1 MTDRAQPA
9 PDRRAVLGL
18 FTAAAASAYAPNVLA
33 SARPRGAVVG
43 DGVLAI
49 AFDASM
55 RTRIARGGA
64 AITRF
69 DASDV
74 LLLEGGESL
83 DAFRLDDVREEAV
96 EDRHGVGRRHVLRG
110 QAPNGVVKE
119 ITLTL
124 YQRYPGLAIQ
134 ETRFT
139 NHGVAPLGV
148 TGWRGAAHVLNAR
161 AGGAWSFSGASHD
174 DRRDWVQ
181 PVGADF
187 AQRNFMGMNAADYGG
202 GTPVAVVWRRD
213 GGLAVGHVETTPK
226 LVSLPIAALRGG
238 TSLAMEGEEVRTLAP
253 GEAVAAPRIMIM
265 AHEGDYF
272 RALDAYRR
280 IMADQGLVAPAFPDS
295 AYDPIWCAWGYERNF
310 TTEEIFGTLDKVKSV
325 GLATAV
331 LDDGWQ
337 TSEGDWKVDTRKF
350 PRSDADMKA
359 FADRVKAAGL
369 QPRLWIAPL
378 AVDPGTDLLH
388 EHSDM
393 LLLDANGAPQL
404 VSWWNSFTLCPA
416 YQPTVDYHKALVR
429 KIVGEWGFQ
438 GLKLD
443 GQHLNAVAPCH
454 NPAHNHA
461 RPEES
466 YEKLQDFWK
475 AIYDEAIAIDRDT
488 VVELCPCGT
497 SFAFH
502 NVPAMN
508 QTPASD
514 PLSSWQIRHKGKTL
528 KALMGPS
535 APYSADHVELSDR
548 REDFASGYGIGAVL
562 STKFTWPADTA
573 HPMGELPPGGYVLTA
588 EKEALWRKWIAL
600 YRQNMLPKGVYRG
613 ELYDIG
619 FDRPEAHAVAV
630 NGRMHYA
637 FFADAY
643 SGAVELRGLG
653 PGSYALCDS
662 FSGEALGIASAS
674 ANVVRA
680 SFDRFLL
687 IEATPLQGAAE

>member
-1 MTDRAQPA
+1 MTDRPQVSSN
-9 PDRRAVLGL
+9 RRAVLGL
-18 FTAAAASAYAPNVLA
+18 FGAAAASVYAP
-33 SARPRGAVVG
+33 SAGTQSAAPRSALVQ
-43 DGVLAI
+43 DGVIAI
-49 AFDASM
+49 AFDAHM
-55 RTRIARGGA
+55 RTRISKNGA

-74 LLLEGGESL
+74 LLVSEAPAIES
-83 DAFRLDDVREEAV
+83 FRLMETREEAANSP
-96 EDRHGVGRRHVLRG
+96 HGAARRHVVRG
-110 QAPNGVVKE
+110 RASNGVEKE
-119 ITLTL
+119 VTLTL
-124 YQRYPGLAIQ
+124 FERYPGLAIQ

-139 NHGVAPLGV
+139 NHGAAPITI
-148 TGWRGAAHVLNAR
+148 TGWRGASHIVSAR
-161 AGGAWSFSGASHD
+161 AGGAWTFSGASHD

-181 PVGADF
+181 PVSDDF
-187 AQRNFMGMNAADYGG
+187 DQRNFMGMNASDYGG
-202 GTPVAVVWRRD
+202 GTPVTAVWRRD
-213 GGLAVGHVETTPK
+213 GGLAIGHVERVPK
-226 LVSLPIAALRGG
+226 LISLPVSARGGG
-238 TSLAMEGEEVRTLAP
+238 TSIGMEGEETRTLAP
-253 GEAVAAPRIMIM
+253 GEAISTPHIMIM
-265 AHEGDYF
+265 VHEGDYF
-272 RALDAYRR
+272 RPLDAYRR
-280 IMADQGLVAPAFPDS
+280 IMAEHGLAAPNFPDAS
-295 AYDPIWCAWGYERNF
+295 YEPIWCAWGYERNF

-325 GLATAV
+325 GLSTAV

-337 TSEGDWKVDTRKF
+337 TSEGDWKVDQRKF
-350 PRSDADMKA
+350 PRGGADMKA

-369 QPRLWIAPL
+369 QPRLWVAPL

-388 EHSDM
+388 DHVDM
-393 LLLDANGAPQL
+393 LVLDEWGAPQF
-404 VSWWNSFTLCPA
+404 VSWWNSLTLCPA
-416 YQPTVDYHKALVR
+416 YQPVIDYHKAMVR
-429 KIVGEWGFQ
+429 RIVGEWGFQ

-475 AIYDEAIAIDRDT
+475 ALYDEAMSINPNT

-562 STKFTWPADTA
+562 STKFTWPRDTEN
-573 HPMGELPPGGYVLTA
+573 PIDELPPGGFVLTE
-588 EKEALWRKWIAL
+588 EKEALWRKWITL
-600 YRQNMLPKGVYRG
+600 YRENMLPRGVYRG

-619 FDRPEAHAVAV
+619 FDRPEAHAVST
-630 NGRMHYA
+630 GQRMHYA
-637 FFADAY
+637 FYADTY
-643 SGAVELRGLG
+643 SGAVTLRGLG
-653 PGSYALCDS
+653 DGEYALRNS
-662 FSGEALGIASAS
+662 FTGESLGVASA
-674 ANVVRA
+674 ANNVVQTH
-680 SFDRFLL
+680 FERFLL
-687 IEATPLQGAAE
+687 IEATPVGA